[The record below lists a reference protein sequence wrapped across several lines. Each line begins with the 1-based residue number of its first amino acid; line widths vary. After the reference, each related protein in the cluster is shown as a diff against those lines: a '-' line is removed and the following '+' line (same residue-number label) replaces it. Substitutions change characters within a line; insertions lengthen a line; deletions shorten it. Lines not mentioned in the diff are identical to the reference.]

1 MSGFFEEVQRR
12 KVYRVAAAYIIVAGF
27 IIQIGSATFPALELP
42 NWALRL
48 VIVLLLMGFPIALI
62 LAWAYDVTPQGIRVT
77 PAPATSGSHRRRNLI
92 ILIAIGVI
100 ISAGAGFFLL
110 PRASARK
117 IEKSIAVMPFQNLS
131 DQKENA
137 YFADG
142 IQNDILT
149 NLSKIGDL
157 KVISRLSVMS
167 YRGDGARNAR
177 EIGKALGV
185 GALLEGSV
193 RRAGNR
199 VRVSVQLINA
209 NDDEHIWAEDYD
221 RELTDVF
228 AIQTD
233 LAQKIAST
241 LQAKLSPNEKAR
253 LDRRPTKDSDAYL
266 LYVQAHDYA
275 NRPDRPREASLKA
288 EELFEQAI
296 KLDPNFAL
304 AFAGL
309 SEVESWMYHSY
320 EPTSARRAKAR
331 LNANESLRLQPDLPE
346 GHLALGFSYYY
357 GDRDYDRALTEF
369 EIAKRDLPNEGR
381 AYHAIGAIQRRQGKW
396 TESTANFEKSASLD
410 PKNAKVLFNLALNY
424 VAQRDFEAADKILDR
439 GIAADPESFGSR
451 GMKAGLAIIWRG
463 DVGFAENQLS
473 FFPPPEYDPD
483 GYVTST
489 RVWILTL
496 KRKFADGLQV
506 AQQFRGETLKY
517 PDFGICPKASLEG
530 RLYRYQDD
538 KMKARA
544 AFEHAITVAEQLV
557 REAPD
562 DPGRHA
568 ELGVV
573 LAGLGRKEDAINA
586 GKKAVELL
594 PESKDAVDGPKTTA
608 ALAEI
613 YAWVGEP
620 DEALRLLDHLLTV
633 PNGLTVPLLKLDPV
647 WDPLRKDPRFQ
658 ALIDKYAANR

>member
-1 MSGFFEEVQRR
+1 
-12 KVYRVAAAYIIVAGF
+12 
-27 IIQIGSATFPALELP
+27 
-42 NWALRL
+42 
-48 VIVLLLMGFPIALI
+48 
-62 LAWAYDVTPQGIRVT
+62 
-77 PAPATSGSHRRRNLI
+77 
-92 ILIAIGVI
+92 
-100 ISAGAGFFLL
+100 
-110 PRASARK
+110 
-117 IEKSIAVMPFQNLS
+117 
-131 DQKENA
+131 
-137 YFADG
+137 
-142 IQNDILT
+142 
-149 NLSKIGDL
+149 
-157 KVISRLSVMS
+157 
-167 YRGDGARNAR
+167 
-177 EIGKALGV
+177 
-185 GALLEGSV
+185 
-193 RRAGNR
+193 
-199 VRVSVQLINA
+199 
-209 NDDEHIWAEDYD
+209 
-221 RELTDVF
+221 
-228 AIQTD
+228 
-233 LAQKIAST
+233 
-241 LQAKLSPNEKAR
+241 
-253 LDRRPTKDSDAYL
+253 
-266 LYVQAHDYA
+266 
-275 NRPDRPREASLKA
+275 
-288 EELFEQAI
+288 
-296 KLDPNFAL
+296 
-304 AFAGL
+304 
-309 SEVESWMYHSY
+309 
-320 EPTSARRAKAR
+320 
-331 LNANESLRLQPDLPE
+331 
-346 GHLALGFSYYY
+346 
-357 GDRDYDRALTEF
+357 
-369 EIAKRDLPNEGR
+369 
-381 AYHAIGAIQRRQGKW
+381 
-396 TESTANFEKSASLD
+396 
-410 PKNAKVLFNLALNY
+410 
-424 VAQRDFEAADKILDR
+424 
-439 GIAADPESFGSR
+439 
-451 GMKAGLAIIWRG
+451 
-463 DVGFAENQLS
+463 LS
-473 FFPPPEYDPD
+473 FFPPPEYDPN